1 MLFELLDAKLAK
13 KESNMLKKQRFL
25 RWHVYFIAYLCSN
38 NHNMMTSYL
47 NRKYPLSQETSWVKM
62 AAIAAAIVFLL
73 LFILRPFG
81 LSAYQGSVL
90 WVSLVFSAVTF
101 AITLFFGKLAFVPI
115 TRHVKVW
122 RVWHQAAA
130 TLALLV
136 IISFGNAITDM
147 LLYDRPL
154 SWKMF
159 LAYTIV
165 TFTIGS
171 IITAVIIGLSY
182 QQYLKNKLELLIDKG
197 QETRQGLTI
206 TFHDDSV
213 RTSDLTIAVNDF
225 LYAEVRK
232 NNIIVFYNQ
241 DGATA
246 THEMR
251 MTLTALIAE
260 NDFPNIMQCHRSF
273 VINVDNIT
281 SAKGNSNGYK
291 LRLGNCPNIVP
302 VSRSYVPQLKS
313 FIA

>member
-1 MLFELLDAKLAK
+1 METTHK
-13 KESNMLKKQRFL
+13 KHNVL
-25 RWHVYFIAYLCSN
+25 RWSVHFISYLCSC
-38 NHNMMTSYL
+38 NHKTMNSYL
-47 NRKYPLSQETSWVKM
+47 NRKYPLSQQTSWTKL

-73 LFILRPFG
+73 LFVLRPFG
-81 LSAYQGSVL
+81 LSGYQGSVL
-90 WVSLVFSAVTF
+90 LVSLVFSTVTF
-101 AITLFFGKLAFVPI
+101 VITLLFGKLAFVPI
-115 TRHVKVW
+115 THHVKVW
-122 RVWHQAAA
+122 RVWHQAAS

-147 LLYDRPL
+147 LLYRHPL
-154 SWKMF
+154 SWQML

-171 IITAVIIGLSY
+171 IITAIIIGLSY

-232 NNIIVFYNQ
+232 NNIIVFYDK

-251 MTLTALIAE
+251 MTLTTLIAE
-260 NDFPNIMQCHRSF
+260 NNFPNIMQCHRSF

-302 VSRSYVPQLKS
+302 VSRSYVPRLKS

>member
-1 MLFELLDAKLAK
+1 MESTHK
-13 KESNMLKKQRFL
+13 KHNVL
-25 RWHVYFIAYLCSN
+25 RRSVHFISYLCSN
-38 NHNMMTSYL
+38 NRKMMTSHL
-47 NRKYPLSQETSWVKM
+47 NRKYPLSQQTSWTKL

-81 LSAYQGSVL
+81 LYAYRGSVL

-101 AITLFFGKLAFVPI
+101 VITLLFGKLAFIPI

-122 RVWHQAAA
+122 RVWHQAAS

-136 IISFGNAITDM
+136 IISFSNAITDM
-147 LLYDRPL
+147 LLYHHPL
-154 SWKMF
+154 SWQML

-197 QETRQGLTI
+197 KETRRGLTI

-232 NNIIVFYNQ
+232 NNIIIFYDK
-241 DGATA
+241 DGTTA

-260 NDFPNIMQCHRSF
+260 NGFPNIMQCHRSF

-281 SAKGNSNGYK
+281 SAMGNSNGYK
-291 LRLGNCPNIVP
+291 LRLGNCLNIVP
-302 VSRSYVPQLKS
+302 VSRSYVPRLKS

>member
-1 MLFELLDAKLAK
+1 MESTHK
-13 KESNMLKKQRFL
+13 KHNVL
-25 RWHVYFIAYLCSN
+25 RKSVHFISYLCSN
-38 NHNMMTSYL
+38 NRKMMTSHL
-47 NRKYPLSQETSWVKM
+47 NRKYPLSQQTSWTKL

-81 LSAYQGSVL
+81 LYAYRGSVL

-101 AITLFFGKLAFVPI
+101 VITLLFGKLAFIPI

-122 RVWHQAAA
+122 RVWHQAAS

-136 IISFGNAITDM
+136 IISFSNAITDM
-147 LLYDRPL
+147 LLYHHPL
-154 SWKMF
+154 SWQML

-197 QETRQGLTI
+197 KETRRGLTI

-232 NNIIVFYNQ
+232 NNIIIFYDK
-241 DGATA
+241 DGTTA

-260 NDFPNIMQCHRSF
+260 NGFPNIMQCHRSF

-281 SAKGNSNGYK
+281 SAMGNSNGYK
-291 LRLGNCPNIVP
+291 LRLGNCLNIVP
-302 VSRSYVPQLKS
+302 VSRSYVPRLKS

>member
-1 MLFELLDAKLAK
+1 MESTHK
-13 KESNMLKKQRFL
+13 KHNVL
-25 RWHVYFIAYLCSN
+25 RRSVHFISYLCSN
-38 NHNMMTSYL
+38 NRKMMTSHL
-47 NRKYPLSQETSWVKM
+47 NRKYPLSQQTSWTKL
-62 AAIAAAIVFLL
+62 AATAAAIVFLL

-81 LSAYQGSVL
+81 LYAYRGSVL

-101 AITLFFGKLAFVPI
+101 VITLLFGKLAFIPI
-115 TRHVKVW
+115 TRHVKIW
-122 RVWHQAAA
+122 RVWHQAAS

-136 IISFGNAITDM
+136 IISFSNAITDM
-147 LLYDRPL
+147 LLYHHPL
-154 SWKMF
+154 SWQML

-197 QETRQGLTI
+197 QETRRGLTI

-232 NNIIVFYNQ
+232 NNIIIFYDK
-241 DGATA
+241 DGTTA

-260 NDFPNIMQCHRSF
+260 NGFPNIMQCHRSF

-281 SAKGNSNGYK
+281 SAMGNSNGYK
-291 LRLGNCPNIVP
+291 LRLGNCLNIVP
-302 VSRSYVPQLKS
+302 VSRSYVPRLKS